1 MNLKTKMT
9 ISIMGIVML
18 LVAMGGINVFY
29 LLDINSGAQS
39 VAHSNIGEVKGAA
52 NLSFLLSQINADM
65 SDYLLSKSISADVLD
80 TQNNDDIL
88 NDLEMLRS
96 VVDSLSDSNEMG
108 IELAEDDD
116 EESGE
121 EEEKEQIEGM
131 ILLITEYQ
139 QLIIDTLEMM
149 STEGVEK
156 SSQFYI
162 LGKERFKE
170 GVMITSRLL
179 YEDAIDEIEEE
190 ASEVIL
196 AVDRAIKLTII
207 FTLLAFVGALVI
219 GLFMAENITR
229 RLLKLKDA
237 TSDIKNGNFDVAVE
251 VGTEKD
257 EIASLMSSFNHMA
270 EQLKVSTTSIGEL
283 ESEIERRVTAE
294 LQLQTSHKELESRVL
309 ERTLEFENAK
319 IEAETANRSKSEF
332 LANMS
337 HELRTPLNHI
347 IGFTELI
354 ADEKFGPL
362 NDIQKE
368 YLGDSLGSGKHLL
381 TLINDILDLSK
392 VEAGKLEVHPSEL
405 DIQALLKK
413 CMVMFKE
420 KAMKHRLN
428 LELEV
433 EEGFPGQVTADK
445 IKMKQ
450 IFYNLVSNAVKFTP
464 DGGHICLKASVVG
477 DNKDA
482 SQDGESL
489 VFSII
494 DTGIGIEKNDLLHI
508 FNPFVQSGNAGERS
522 LGGTGLGLTLTKK
535 FIELHGGEIKVSS
548 KGLNQGTNFTF
559 TLPQDSPS
567 VG

>member
-294 LQLQTSHKELESRVL
+294 LQLQTSHKELESRVV